1 MTHCPGKSD
10 LQKLK
15 LPVVYSFL
23 NDFHCAAI
31 AISTKFSI
39 RRIIV
44 SLRSTPTINLTTMLV
59 IYVLLL
65 ALSTPLYSG
74 AAALKPSSD
83 ASCTSKRRDTHN
95 FSVNSKPSVN
105 RFGHA
110 MFCSNVDN
118 IKHTNESHFE
128 VDDCVKLFD
137 GLAGPIGYYN
147 YWFSVNDLDCSQCDD
162 PRWIPVVG
170 KQSCNFAV
178 LIPGCPDGG
187 IA

>member
-1 MTHCPGKSD
+1 M
-10 LQKLK
+10 
-15 LPVVYSFL
+15 
-23 NDFHCAAI
+23 
-31 AISTKFSI
+31 
-39 RRIIV
+39 
-44 SLRSTPTINLTTMLV
+44 SLRPTPTINLTTIPL
-59 IYVLLL
+59 IYALLL
-65 ALSTPLYSG
+65 ALLTLLSSG

-83 ASCTSKRRDTHN
+83 VSCSSKPEGTHN
-95 FSVNSKPSVN
+95 FSVNLKPSLN

-118 IKHTNESHFE
+118 IKYTNESYFE

-147 YWFSVNDLDCSQCDD
+147 YWFSVNDPDCSQCDD

-178 LIPGCPDGG
+178 LMPGCPDGG

>member
-1 MTHCPGKSD
+1 M
-10 LQKLK
+10 
-15 LPVVYSFL
+15 YSFL

-31 AISTKFSI
+31 AISTAFYI

-44 SLRSTPTINLTTMLV
+44 SLRPTPTINLTTMFLT
-59 IYVLLL
+59 YALPFALLTL
-65 ALSTPLYSG
+65 LSPG
-74 AAALKPSSD
+74 AAALKSSSD
-83 ASCTSKRRDTHN
+83 ISCTSKRKDTHN
-95 FSVNSKPSVN
+95 FSVNLKPSDN

-110 MFCSNVDN
+110 MFCSNVGN

-147 YWFSVNDLDCSQCDD
+147 YWFSVNDQDCSQCDD

-178 LIPGCPDGG
+178 LMPGCPHGG
-187 IA
+187 IV

>member
-1 MTHCPGKSD
+1 M
-10 LQKLK
+10 LL
-15 LPVVYSFL
+15 VY
-23 NDFHCAAI
+23 A
-31 AISTKFSI
+31 
-39 RRIIV
+39 
-44 SLRSTPTINLTTMLV
+44 
-59 IYVLLL
+59 LLL
-65 ALSTPLYSG
+65 APLTLLSSG
-74 AAALKPSSD
+74 AAALKPRGD
-83 ASCTSKRRDTHN
+83 ISCISKQKDTHN
-95 FSVNSKPSVN
+95 FAVNMKASIS

-118 IKHTNESHFE
+118 IKRTNESHFD

-162 PRWIPVVG
+162 ARWIPVVG

-178 LIPGCPDGG
+178 LMPGCPDGG